1 MKVFTAAVCFA
12 GLASGQA
19 WYTVDSDETRGWS
32 KCLHVDQWK
41 NNTVKDDECVGLTA
55 TCYYDLL
62 RNGYVNTDDVVP
74 PECKIARQWAG
85 EPAEY
90 HKVWVPIKYIGD
102 PGAKAEL
109 DEKLDTFGR
118 TIELSNVVR
127 HLDEVIDRGGLEQDP
142 APDVPALVKELVA
155 ATPDN
160 NKMKYDNSLA
170 DLAMRVVKPVL
181 RKNIEWSVGYSR
193 QGSREATLDKL
204 SGTCFHLVDAASLS
218 RVAHPKPSNTSAM
231 TELERAIKA
240 VAVLKTRDAIIRGL
254 SAPPLPDFEPN
265 IEDAMRRLQQAHK
278 ASAQQCQ
285 ARIAREEA
293 TAAKSAELAF
303 GKDEGARIVSE
314 LRKPEQG
321 CGKALTQ
328 GLRAPAE
335 LRKTSI
341 NSGPLRLRYIPLG
354 RGGAQ
359 ILISIP
365 TERSTTTNSLILRL
379 SAGDWAS
386 RSSRPLRTLHI
397 GSVTTE
403 KKGQQLG
410 PLWRAAQ
417 RGQDS
422 PKCSLPRPQCQLDI
436 NSLTRH
442 SYLVLSSAVTYA
454 LSLSTPCTKTR
465 LCNP

>member
-1 MKVFTAAVCFA
+1 LTYQLEQQVNLSIAVMKVFTAAVCFA

-335 LRKTSI
+335 LRKNFDQFWTFATEVYPARKGGGSDI
-341 NSGPLRLRYIPLG
+341 DFNSDGTVDNDKLFDPKAI
-354 RGGAQ
+354 RGG
-359 ILISIP
+359 LGVKKFP
-365 TERSTTTNSLILRL
+365 TPPNPTYRERHN
-379 SAGDWAS
+379 
-386 RSSRPLRTLHI
+386 
-397 GSVTTE
+397 
-403 KKGQQLG
+403 
-410 PLWRAAQ
+410 
-417 RGQDS
+417 
-422 PKCSLPRPQCQLDI
+422 
-436 NSLTRH
+436 
-442 SYLVLSSAVTYA
+442 
-454 LSLSTPCTKTR
+454 
-465 LCNP
+465 